1 MTRSWMRFW
10 FEPSSPLDL
19 GVSRAL
25 FYAGL
30 LLMYGWVDFSAWGHV
45 SSAFWM
51 PLPAFRALG
60 LAPAGAGA
68 LAVAELVWRLSLVTS
83 AVGLCTRGSMWISF
97 VLGFYLLGLPH
108 NFGHTFHFDATLVIA
123 LGVLACSRA
132 GDAFSLDAAL
142 GHGRSSRSG
151 DYTWPVRTI
160 WVAMSLMF
168 LAAGIAKLRYGG
180 IAWIFSSNLSI
191 VLNRAVYHVS
201 DADPI
206 THIGLYISRHV
217 WMSRALAATTVVVE
231 LGFVTALF
239 SRRARIVFVP
249 AAFLMLVGIRV
260 LMGPTFGG
268 FLVANVFWVPWSTVI
283 DAVRARV
290 HVREPERAAGSR
302 DATTPTNVSTLS

>member
-1 MTRSWMRFW
+1 MHFW

-30 LLMYGWVDFSAWGHV
+30 LVMYGWVDFSAWGEV
-45 SSAFWM
+45 SRAFWM
-51 PLPAFRALG
+51 PLPAFGALG
-60 LAPAGAGA
+60 LTPAGAGT
-68 LAVAELVWRLSLVTS
+68 LAGAELVWRLSLVTS
-83 AVGLCTRGSMWISF
+83 AVGLWTRGSMSIAF

-142 GHGRSSRSG
+142 GRGRSSRSG

-180 IAWIFSSNLSI
+180 MAWIFSSNLSI

-206 THIGLYISRHV
+206 THIGLFISRHP
-217 WMSRALAATTVVVE
+217 WMSSALAATTVVVE

-239 SRRARIVFVP
+239 SRTARMVFVP

-268 FLVANVFWVPWSTVI
+268 FLVANVFWVPWSRVI
-283 DAVRARV
+283 DAVPALARV
-290 HVREPERAAGSR
+290 RTPEPVAATR
-302 DATTPTNVSTLS
+302 DATTTSDVSTLL